1 MQKISSLH
9 LPTEMQTILESR
21 DETATRIIDHVHQKF
36 FLSTY
41 VNLY

>member
-9 LPTEMQTILESR
+9 LSIEIQTILESR
-21 DETATRIIDHVHQKF
+21 DETATRIIDHVNPKF